1 MAFENLTRRLTQQKR
16 TGRYYLYS
24 LCVSDAVERAKNTPP
39 ITLFEEFRR
48 CLSRIQGY
56 ERGIV
61 LLVQPKCC
69 DAEDGS
75 RTKKP
80 ATLFGAA
87 A

>member
-24 LCVSDAVERAKNTPP
+24 LCVSDAVERAN
-39 ITLFEEFRR
+39 
-48 CLSRIQGY
+48 
-56 ERGIV
+56 
-61 LLVQPKCC
+61 
-69 DAEDGS
+69 
-75 RTKKP
+75 KP

>member
-1 MAFENLTRRLTQQKR
+1 MAFENLTRRMTQQKTHR
-16 TGRYYLYS
+16 IVLPVQPVRQQCS
-24 LCVSDAVERAKNTPP
+24 RACKEHPP

-48 CLSRIQGY
+48 YLSRIQGY